1 MDLQCGAVNH
11 PRPSRVL
18 AGITAATAVATVVA
32 ALAMLLL
39 AAPSARRQPHQYE
52 LGSSYQSAARL
63 VCSTGSGR
71 GSCAYLLATGAAAP

>member
-1 MDLQCGAVNH
+1 MDLQCGTVNH

-18 AGITAATAVATVVA
+18 AGITATTAVATVAA

-39 AAPSARRQPHQYE
+39 AAPGVRPQPHEYE
-52 LGSSYQSAARL
+52 LGSSYGSAVRL
-63 VCSTGSGR
+63 VCSAGSGR